1 MGSVWGSLAPGP
13 YPGIG
18 SWTQVWGYAPKPGS
32 RDRVLGTKFGDPGD
46 LVARVTDRDRQVCRS
61 RSQVWGPGQG
71 PGSQVPDFVRNPG
84 GSRCHGTGMPASDPK
99 LWDRGSHRSLI
110 STLRVE
116 IDDLDP
122 IGVDRVRYANSI
134 GSRSNRNFV
143 STRSRSQR
151 LRLAIRSDRTSLRS
165 RIAIA
170 SRSRS
175 RRGARRRLRPRRS
188 IAIGSRSRS
197 RRGADEGGASRP
209 LASLT
214 RSARFC
220 EPAQTLAMC

>member
-1 MGSVWGSLAPGP
+1 MGIPGP
-13 YPGIG
+13 R
-18 SWTQVWGYAPKPGS
+18 TLS
-32 RDRVLGTKFGDPGD
+32 RDRVLDPGLGLCPQTWVPGQGPGD
-46 LVARVTDRDRQVCRS
+46 QVWGSWRPVARVTDRDRQVCRS

-175 RRGARRRLRPRRS
+175 RRGARRRRR
-188 IAIGSRSRS
+188 
-197 RRGADEGGASRP
+197 
-209 LASLT
+209 LA
-214 RSARFC
+214 SARF
-220 EPAQTLAMC
+220 AYSKRAVLRTSADSSYVLAMMSVPKCLAIG

>member
-1 MGSVWGSLAPGP
+1 MPPNLGPGTGSWGPSLGILATRSPGSP
-13 YPGIG
+13 IGIG
-18 SWTQVWGYAPKPGS
+18 RSADLDPRSGVP
-32 RDRVLGTKFGDPGD
+32 DRVRDPRFRTSYGTLGVLDATALACRHRIPNFGI
-46 LVARVTDRDRQVCRS
+46 A
-61 RSQVWGPGQG
+61 
-71 PGSQVPDFVRNPG
+71 
-84 GSRCHGTGMPASDPK
+84 
-99 LWDRGSHRSLI
+99 GSHRSLI
-110 STLRVE
+110 SALRVE